1 MKTKLIFSH
10 PCQRT
15 DHRGHQPMTPNAH
28 PQILKLPL
36 AKGMNIKHHP
46 SPWKCSLNPHP
57 MTQSGAI
64 FLGGKVHGWKLEVKS
79 TNKKANKKT
88 EQTTLTDTY
97 QHHPRAHHATPSLLR
112 ISDSPLHTLKKRTR
126 KEKRSKSHQAK
137 TSQAWDTGTKCQQHR
152 TFILA
157 PFLAHQS
164 FYWMEEKDKYSQQQ
178 KDLNEWITSRAS
190 LEATGCPHRVSACA
204 ISPRRPPWS
213 TILNKTHKTLT
224 KHNF

>member
-15 DHRGHQPMTPNAH
+15 DHRGHQPMTPKAH

-36 AKGMNIKHHP
+36 AKGMNIKHCP

-88 EQTTLTDTY
+88 EQTTLTDTC
-97 QHHPRAHHATPSLLR
+97 QHHQRAHHATPSLHR

-126 KEKRSKSHQAK
+126 KEKKQKPS
-137 TSQAWDTGTKCQQHR
+137 SQ
-152 TFILA
+152 
-157 PFLAHQS
+157 
-164 FYWMEEKDKYSQQQ
+164 
-178 KDLNEWITSRAS
+178 NITSMRHWHQMSTTQDFYSGAFS
-190 LEATGCPHRVSACA
+190 CPP
-204 ISPRRPPWS
+204 I
-213 TILNKTHKTLT
+213 ILLNGRER
-224 KHNF
+224 